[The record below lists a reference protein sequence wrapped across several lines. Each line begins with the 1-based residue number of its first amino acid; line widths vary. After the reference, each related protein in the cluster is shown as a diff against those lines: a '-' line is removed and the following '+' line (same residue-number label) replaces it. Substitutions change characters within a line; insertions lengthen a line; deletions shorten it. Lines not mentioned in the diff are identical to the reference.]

1 MESFNKH
8 FEFIDSY
15 QGGLKSGKDDPVGI
29 GCEEGGSKEI
39 GQQREDDKKV
49 NTGDEMINASEEA
62 LWEKNPVEALKYERI
77 ETRKKMNWMARFT
90 LSVIISCTFL
100 ILLYLL
106 FFTTLIDEHRDLVN
120 ILVGAYVAVLAK
132 STDYWFK
139 DKDDAENQE
148 TRDISE
154 GNNV

>member
-1 MESFNKH
+1 MIKIPKH
-8 FEFIDSY
+8 LKNARKDR
-15 QGGLKSGKDDPVGI
+15 QGDG
-29 GCEEGGSKEI
+29 
-39 GQQREDDKKV
+39 KV
-49 NTGDEMINASEEA
+49 NTSVEMVDASEEA
-62 LWEKNPVEALKYERI
+62 LWEKNPVEALKHERI

-106 FFTTLIDEHRDLVN
+106 FFTTLIAEHRDLVN

-139 DKDDAENQE
+139 DKEDAEDKESQQLHSNG
-148 TRDISE
+148 D
-154 GNNV
+154 NNV

>member
-1 MESFNKH
+1 MIKIPKH
-8 FEFIDSY
+8 LKNARKDR
-15 QGGLKSGKDDPVGI
+15 QGDG
-29 GCEEGGSKEI
+29 
-39 GQQREDDKKV
+39 KV
-49 NTGDEMINASEEA
+49 NTSVEMVDASEEA

-106 FFTTLIDEHRDLVN
+106 FFTTLIAEHRDLVN

-139 DKDDAENQE
+139 DKEDAEDKESQQLHSNG
-148 TRDISE
+148 D
-154 GNNV
+154 NNV

>member
-1 MESFNKH
+1 MIKIPGH
-8 FEFIDSY
+8 
-15 QGGLKSGKDDPVGI
+15 LKGAKKNR
-29 GCEEGGSKEI
+29 EGDG
-39 GQQREDDKKV
+39 KV
-49 NTGDEMINASEEA
+49 NTSDEMIDASEEA

-90 LSVIISCTFL
+90 LSLIISSTFL

-106 FFTTLIDEHRDLVN
+106 FFSTLVDEHRDLVN

-139 DKDDAENQE
+139 DKEDAEDAESKLLHNNSNG
-148 TRDISE
+148 D
-154 GNNV
+154 NNV

>member
-1 MESFNKH
+1 MIKIPKH
-8 FEFIDSY
+8 LKNARKDR
-15 QGGLKSGKDDPVGI
+15 QGDG
-29 GCEEGGSKEI
+29 
-39 GQQREDDKKV
+39 KV
-49 NTGDEMINASEEA
+49 NTSVEMVDASEEA

-106 FFTTLIDEHRDLVN
+106 FFTTLIAEHRDLVN

-139 DKDDAENQE
+139 DKEDAEDAESKQLHNSNG
-148 TRDISE
+148 D
-154 GNNV
+154 NNV